1 MITLDL
7 VTSSRNFDF
16 HLEWLFDPIQFSQ
29 EMEALPGASHEIFFV
44 LCSYLSASAQ
54 MDTDCLFT
62 HKTMIKN
69 STRTWI

>member
-29 EMEALPGASHEIFFV
+29 EMEALPGMNFF
-44 LCSYLSASAQ
+44 LCVQLPLCFSPNGY
-54 MDTDCLFT
+54 
-62 HKTMIKN
+62 
-69 STRTWI
+69 

>member
-29 EMEALPGASHEIFFV
+29 ETEALPNASHEDFFV
-44 LCSYLSASAQ
+44 RAATLCFSPNGY
-54 MDTDCLFT
+54 
-62 HKTMIKN
+62 
-69 STRTWI
+69 